1 MEDQRLNAR
10 ERWPEAFE
18 GLSALQTH
26 ALEQALVSSWHEGVE
41 PTTDLVRDIAART
54 RSEIS
59 FDEFKHRVLR
69 RAGVQ

>member
-10 ERWPEAFE
+10 ERWPEALV
-18 GLSALQTH
+18 GLSPLQAH

-41 PTTDLVRDIAART
+41 PTADLVHDIAARA

-59 FDEFKHRVLR
+59 FDEFRDRVLR

>member
-1 MEDQRLNAR
+1 MEDQRLRAR

-18 GLSALQTH
+18 GLSALQAH

-41 PTTDLVRDIAART
+41 PTVDLVRDVVARV

-69 RAGVQ
+69 RGGIR

>member
-1 MEDQRLNAR
+1 MEDQQLKAR

-18 GLSALQTH
+18 GLSALQAQ

-41 PTTDLVRDIAART
+41 PTADLVRDVVARV

-59 FDEFKHRVLR
+59 FDEFRHRVLR